1 MYLYS
6 SVKKITLSLRPCFRL
21 DLFRVFTWNH
31 LSVVGIRVPLR
42 HFPSPGNQNYLA
54 AEPSW
59 WLASAR
65 HRNLGTKAP
74 NLELHRTLPVV
85 LTTYDTIWFP
95 LFYVISSILWVSS
108 TLLLFVNKTLNSSFC
123 KPSTLSSVYHT
134 SIQLRIYM
142 YLRSI
147 QHPTE
152 EKTGADIHRF
162 DPLLLPNAKQSSKV
176 LEKPS
181 QIPCKLQRNC
191 GNWMSIQSW
200 RKWTACNK
208 SHLHLS
214 QLECLGGCQSFHILI
229 VLTRPLWGWNH

>member
-123 KPSTLSSVYHT
+123 KPSSLSSVYHT
-134 SIQLRIYM
+134 SIQLRIYGPFN
-142 YLRSI
+142 I
-147 QHPTE
+147 QPRKKQELTYIAS
-152 EKTGADIHRF
+152 TLCCC
-162 DPLLLPNAKQSSKV
+162 PMQSS
-176 LEKPS
+176 PARS
-181 QIPCKLQRNC
+181 WRNRGKFLVNYRETGC
-191 GNWMSIQSW
+191 LLMSIQSWW

-208 SHLHLS
+208 GHLHLS

>member
-108 TLLLFVNKTLNSSFC
+108 TCCCLWTKHWTAVFASQALSLVSITRLSNYVSTCIYGPFNIQPRKKQELTYIA
-123 KPSTLSSVYHT
+123 STLCCCP
-134 SIQLRIYM
+134 M
-142 YLRSI
+142 
-147 QHPTE
+147 
-152 EKTGADIHRF
+152 
-162 DPLLLPNAKQSSKV
+162 QSS
-176 LEKPS
+176 PA
-181 QIPCKLQRNC
+181 R
-191 GNWMSIQSW
+191 SW
-200 RKWTACNK
+200 RNRVKFLVNYRETA
-208 SHLHLS
+208 
-214 QLECLGGCQSFHILI
+214 ETGCLYSLGENELLAIKAIYIFHSLNAWEA
-229 VLTRPLWGWNH
+229 VRAFTSW